1 MAEGTDEAP
10 LMEVRIHT
18 ASLGPLSCRRVKA
31 GDYGKVAKHLSGSPL
46 PTQLDYARALL
57 SETATKA
64 DGTSV
69 QYAEALAVSEDELE
83 PFADGVLRMHSSL
96 RGDWTPGQPA
106 MLALAA
112 GIEGRLKS
120 FSVAGGLGG
129 LAGAGSI
136 AAIQE
141 RFPGAASRSAG
152 LFSGGVKVGTAT
164 PIAED
169 LAAVTARI
177 PRPSDTA
184 LEIVQERLAA
194 FRAKLS
200 TDREAA
206 MVSVSAPGGP
216 CFFVQ
221 SIEALSKEMIA
232 LKGSDDD
239 GGPVEVVQHHSQCN
253 IMLVPVRK
261 VAAKGPLGFT
271 GQ

>member
-31 GDYGKVAKHLSGSPL
+31 GDYGKVAKHLGGSPL
-46 PTQLDYARALL
+46 PTHLDYARALL

-64 DGTSV
+64 DGTPL
-69 QYAEALAVSEDELE
+69 QYVEALAVSEDELE
-83 PFADGVLRMHSSL
+83 PFADGVLRMHTSL

-120 FSVAGGLGG
+120 FSTAGGLSG
-129 LAGAGSI
+129 LAGSGSI

-141 RFPGAASRSAG
+141 RYPDAASRSAG

-169 LAAVTARI
+169 LAAVVARI

-184 LEIVQERLAA
+184 LEVVQERLAA

-200 TDREAA
+200 TDQEAA

-221 SIEALSKEMIA
+221 SIEALSKEMIV